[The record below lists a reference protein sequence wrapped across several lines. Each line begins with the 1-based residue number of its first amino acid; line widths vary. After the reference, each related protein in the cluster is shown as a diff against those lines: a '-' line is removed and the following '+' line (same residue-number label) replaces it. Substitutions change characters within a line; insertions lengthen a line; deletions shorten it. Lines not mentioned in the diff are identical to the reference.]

1 MSVLWRAFQCP
12 RGEKGLI
19 DCFPARS
26 FLVVFSSSCS
36 IVAVSESVIDI
47 AETRKRYRGG
57 VDALRGVS
65 LKVPK
70 GGIFGL
76 LGPNGAGKST
86 LVKILLSIVRP
97 TQCHGEVLGM
107 PVGHKATLARVGYL
121 PEHARFPDYLKGGE
135 VLQYVAGLAGV
146 PKATANTRSAELLEM
161 VGMQDWAGRKMGSYS
176 KGMKQRIGLAQAL
189 VNDPEIVFLDEPTD
203 GVDPKGRMEMRSV
216 LKTMKEQGRTVFIN
230 SHLLGE
236 LEMICDSV
244 AIMDQGEI
252 IRQGTI
258 ADLTEKTRRYEINVR
273 GDLSGELTGQLKS
286 HGVELEGE
294 ILTMYQQDAEK
305 VQPVIDALRGAGVTI
320 VTMTEARQSLEDLFM
335 ETVGNHGP
343 GAAMP
348 PKMNGKGN
356 G

>member
-1 MSVLWRAFQCP
+1 MS
-12 RGEKGLI
+12 
-19 DCFPARS
+19 DT
-26 FLVVFSSSCS
+26 
-36 IVAVSESVIDI
+36 VIDI

-57 VDALRGVS
+57 VEALRGVS

-97 TQCHGEVLGM
+97 SQCDGTMLGM
-107 PVGHKATLARVGYL
+107 PIGHKATLSRVGYL
-121 PEHARFPDYLKGGE
+121 PEHARFPEYLKGGE
-135 VLQYVAGLAGV
+135 VIRYVAGLGGV
-146 PKATANTRSAELLEM
+146 PKDQAAKRSQELLEM
-161 VGMQDWAGRKMGSYS
+161 VGMQDWANRKMGSYS
-176 KGMKQRIGLAQAL
+176 KGMKQRIGLAQSL
-189 VNDPEIVFLDEPTD
+189 VNNPEIVFLDEPTD
-203 GVDPKGRMEMRSV
+203 GVDPKGRMEMRAV
-216 LKTMKEQGRTVFIN
+216 LKRMKDEGRTVFIN

-252 IRQGTI
+252 IRQGSI
-258 ADLTEKTRRYEINVR
+258 ADLTDKTRRYEINVS
-273 GDLSGELTGQLKS
+273 GDISGSLISELKS
-286 HGVELEGE
+286 HEVEVEGE
-294 ILTMYQQDAEK
+294 ILTMYQRDAEK
-305 VQPVIDALRGAGVTI
+305 VQPVIDALRSAGVTI

-348 PKMNGKGN
+348 PKLPGKEKA
-356 G
+356 